1 MVNIHAITWAVVTL
15 KSLALPLTLNT
26 PKESYMPITE
36 EMIEEFLEEHQ
47 IETADDLDDFTQYI
61 HLLMMEPNI
70 PLRVLN

>member
-1 MVNIHAITWAVVTL
+1 MWVLVMLLVAISSALGGLL
-15 KSLALPLTLNT
+15 K
-26 PKESYMPITE
+26 MPITE

>member
-1 MVNIHAITWAVVTL
+1 MWVLVMLLVAISSALGGLL
-15 KSLALPLTLNT
+15 K
-26 PKESYMPITE
+26 MPITE

-70 PLRVLN
+70 PLRVIN

>member
-1 MVNIHAITWAVVTL
+1 MLLVAISSALGGLL
-15 KSLALPLTLNT
+15 K
-26 PKESYMPITE
+26 MPITE

-47 IETADDLDDFTQYI
+47 IETADDLDDFTQFI

>member
-1 MVNIHAITWAVVTL
+1 MWVLVMLLVAISSALGGLL
-15 KSLALPLTLNT
+15 K
-26 PKESYMPITE
+26 MPITE

-47 IETADDLDDFTQYI
+47 IETADDLDDFTQFI

>member
-1 MVNIHAITWAVVTL
+1 MLLVAISSALGGLL
-15 KSLALPLTLNT
+15 K
-26 PKESYMPITE
+26 MPITE

-47 IETADDLDDFTQYI
+47 IETADALDDFTQFI